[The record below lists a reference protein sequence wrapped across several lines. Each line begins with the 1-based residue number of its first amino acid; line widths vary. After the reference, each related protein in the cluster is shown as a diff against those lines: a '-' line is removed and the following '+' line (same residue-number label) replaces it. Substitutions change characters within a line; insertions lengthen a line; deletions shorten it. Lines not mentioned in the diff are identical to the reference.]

1 MSINKVILSGRAT
14 KDPEIR
20 WTTGENPI
28 CRAWYMLAVKKQYHR
43 EGEPDADF
51 FPCVAWGKTAEWA
64 DKYIKKGQ
72 KYTVI
77 GRLRN
82 RQFKRT
88 DGSTGT
94 ITEVI
99 VEEHD
104 FASSASS
111 RPDSTE
117 SAAPAAGP
125 RKPAD
130 PWAASKE
137 GADPFPGANTDDIP
151 FS

>member
-20 WTTGENPI
+20 WTTGENPV
-28 CRAWYMLAVKKQYHR
+28 CGARYTLAVQKRYHKD
-43 EGEPDADF
+43 GEPDADF
-51 FPCVAWGKTAEWA
+51 FPCVTWGKTAEWA
-64 DKYIKKGQ
+64 DKFVKKGQ
-72 KYTVI
+72 KYTVV
-77 GRLRN
+77 GRLQT
-82 RQFKRT
+82 RQFKRS

-104 FASSASS
+104 FASSRS
-111 RPDSTE
+111 E
-117 SAAPAAGP
+117 EIAAPAAGP
-125 RKPAD
+125 RKVAD

-137 GADPFPGANTDDIP
+137 GADPFPGADPDGIP
-151 FS
+151 FT

>member
-20 WTTGENPI
+20 WTTGENPV
-28 CRAWYMLAVKKQYHR
+28 CGARYTLAVQKRYHKD
-43 EGEPDADF
+43 GEPDADF
-51 FPCVAWGKTAEWA
+51 FPCVTWGKTAEWA
-64 DKYIKKGQ
+64 DKFVKKGQ
-72 KYTVI
+72 KYTVV
-77 GRLRN
+77 GRLQT
-82 RQFKRT
+82 RQFKRS

-104 FASSASS
+104 FASSRSE
-111 RPDSTE
+111 E

-125 RKPAD
+125 RKVAD

-137 GADPFPGANTDDIP
+137 GADPFPGADPGGIP
-151 FS
+151 FT

>member
-20 WTTGENPI
+20 WTTGENPV
-28 CRAWYMLAVKKQYHR
+28 CGARYTLAVQKRYHKD
-43 EGEPDADF
+43 GEPDADF
-51 FPCVAWGKTAEWA
+51 FPCVTWGKTAEWA
-64 DKYIKKGQ
+64 DKFVKKGQ
-72 KYTVI
+72 KYTVV
-77 GRLRN
+77 GRLQT
-82 RQFKRT
+82 RQFKRS

-104 FASSASS
+104 FASSRSE
-111 RPDSTE
+111 E
-117 SAAPAAGP
+117 SAAPEAGP
-125 RKPAD
+125 RKVAD

-137 GADPFPGANTDDIP
+137 GADPFPGADPDGIP
-151 FS
+151 FT

>member
-20 WTTGENPI
+20 WTTGENPV
-28 CRAWYMLAVKKQYHR
+28 CGARYTLAVQKRYHKD
-43 EGEPDADF
+43 GEPDADF
-51 FPCVAWGKTAEWA
+51 FPCVTWGKTAEWA
-64 DKYIKKGQ
+64 DKFVKKGQ
-72 KYTVI
+72 KYTVV
-77 GRLRN
+77 GRLQT
-82 RQFKRT
+82 RQFKRS

-104 FASSASS
+104 FASSRSE
-111 RPDSTE
+111 E

-125 RKPAD
+125 RKVAD
-130 PWAASKE
+130 PWAAFKE
-137 GADPFPGANTDDIP
+137 GADPFPGADPDGIP
-151 FS
+151 FT

>member
-20 WTTGENPI
+20 WTTGENPV
-28 CRAWYMLAVKKQYHR
+28 CGARYTLAVQKRYHKD
-43 EGEPDADF
+43 GEPDADF
-51 FPCVAWGKTAEWA
+51 FPCVTWGKTAEWA
-64 DKYIKKGQ
+64 DKFVKKGQ
-72 KYTVI
+72 KYTVV
-77 GRLRN
+77 GRLQT
-82 RQFKRT
+82 RQFKRS

-104 FASSASS
+104 FASS
-111 RPDSTE
+111 RLEE
-117 SAAPAAGP
+117 SAAPAAGH
-125 RKPAD
+125 RKVAD

-137 GADPFPGANTDDIP
+137 GADPFPGADPDGIP
-151 FS
+151 FT

>member
-20 WTTGENPI
+20 WTTGENPV
-28 CRAWYMLAVKKQYHR
+28 CGARYTLAVQKRYHKD
-43 EGEPDADF
+43 GEPDADF
-51 FPCVAWGKTAEWA
+51 FPCVTWGKTAEWA
-64 DKYIKKGQ
+64 DKFVKKGQ
-72 KYTVI
+72 KYTVV
-77 GRLRN
+77 GRLQT
-82 RQFKRT
+82 RQFKRS

-99 VEEHD
+99 VEDHD
-104 FASSASS
+104 FASSRS
-111 RPDSTE
+111 DTE

-125 RKPAD
+125 RKVAD

-137 GADPFPGANTDDIP
+137 GADPFPGANPEDIP
-151 FS
+151 FT

>member
-28 CRAWYMLAVKKQYHR
+28 CGARYTLAVQKRYHKD
-43 EGEPDADF
+43 GEPDADF
-51 FPCVAWGKTAEWA
+51 FPCVTWGKTAEWA

-72 KYTVI
+72 KYTII
-77 GRLRN
+77 GRLQN
-82 RQFKRT
+82 RQFKRS

-104 FASSASS
+104 FASSASRS
-111 RPDSTE
+111 DSTE
-117 SAAPAAGP
+117 STATAAGP
-125 RKPAD
+125 RKVAD

-137 GADPFPGANTDDIP
+137 GADPFPGADPDGIP
-151 FS
+151 FT

>member
-20 WTTGENPI
+20 WTTGENPK
-28 CRAWYMLAVKKQYHR
+28 Y
-43 EGEPDADF
+43 GEPDADF
-51 FPCVAWGKTAEWA
+51 FPCVTWGKTAEWA
-64 DKYIKKGQ
+64 DKFVKKGQ
-72 KYTVI
+72 KYTVV
-77 GRLRN
+77 GRLQT
-82 RQFKRT
+82 RQFKRS

-104 FASSASS
+104 FASSRSE
-111 RPDSTE
+111 E

-125 RKPAD
+125 RKVAD

-137 GADPFPGANTDDIP
+137 GADPFPGADPDGIP
-151 FS
+151 FT